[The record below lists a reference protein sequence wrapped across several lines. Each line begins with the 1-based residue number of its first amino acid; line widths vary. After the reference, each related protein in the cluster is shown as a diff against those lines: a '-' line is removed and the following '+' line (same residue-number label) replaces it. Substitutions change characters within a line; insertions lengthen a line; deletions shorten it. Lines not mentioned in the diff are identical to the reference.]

1 MTTPPARDPHF
12 ARLTFTSLS
21 GPLIW
26 ALHFGA
32 VYGGQHVACERGL
45 LSAGLTR
52 TGIVLVTLLAALA
65 IGAIWMCARRLLT
78 PDPPLQADL
87 PAFLHLVTLFL
98 LALSLFGV
106 LAAGLASV
114 MLPACPALR

>member
-1 MTTPPARDPHF
+1 MTIPARDPHF
-12 ARLTFTSLS
+12 LRLTMTSLS

-32 VYGGQHVACERGL
+32 VYGGQHVACERQL
-45 LSAGLTR
+45 LAGGLTR
-52 TGIVLVTLLAALA
+52 TAIIIVTVVAAAA
-65 IGAIWMCARRLLT
+65 IGAVWASARRFLT
-78 PDPPLQADL
+78 PDQQLQADL

-98 LALSLFGV
+98 LGLSLFGV
-106 LAAGLASV
+106 IAAGLAGV